1 MMNSAGTPGSGRGA
15 GRAGVAAGAGG
26 RYPAAGGEPQQSP
39 DPFLPLSAK
48 SGTALGELAERYMSW
63 LDDRSKDSSL
73 ADMAWTAGVG
83 RSHFDHR
90 TGLAFTDAD
99 SLRAGLAAL
108 AEDGEDS
115 EPRAATRV
123 AFVYTGQG
131 SQWAGMGRDL
141 YESEPVARAV
151 LDRCEEVFREAR
163 GASLLDVMFGRPSGR
178 GTWATRRGNSLP
190 STPGSAR

>member
-1 MMNSAGTPGSGRGA
+1 
-15 GRAGVAAGAGG
+15 
-26 RYPAAGGEPQQSP
+26 
-39 DPFLPLSAK
+39 
-48 SGTALGELAERYMSW
+48 
-63 LDDRSKDSSL
+63 
-73 ADMAWTAGVG
+73 MAWTAGVG

-108 AEDGEDS
+108 AEDGEGS

-163 GASLLDVMFGRPSGR
+163 GPRC
-178 GTWATRRGNSLP
+178 
-190 STPGSAR
+190 ST